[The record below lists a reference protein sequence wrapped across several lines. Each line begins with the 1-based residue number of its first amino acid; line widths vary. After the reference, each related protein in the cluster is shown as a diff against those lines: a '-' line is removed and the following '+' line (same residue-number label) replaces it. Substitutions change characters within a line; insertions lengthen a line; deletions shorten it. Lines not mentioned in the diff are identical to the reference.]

1 MSEGKIEYVWADWK
15 DISGLAIGFCNAI
28 EEFGLYIIE
37 DPLTEGSD
45 TFGFIISDKP
55 IDIEKERNRYNEE

>member
-15 DISGLAIGFCNAI
+15 DIGGLAEDFSDAI
-28 EEFGLYIIE
+28 EKFGLYIIE
-37 DPLTEGSD
+37 DPHAEGTD
-45 TFGFIISDKP
+45 AFGFIISDKP